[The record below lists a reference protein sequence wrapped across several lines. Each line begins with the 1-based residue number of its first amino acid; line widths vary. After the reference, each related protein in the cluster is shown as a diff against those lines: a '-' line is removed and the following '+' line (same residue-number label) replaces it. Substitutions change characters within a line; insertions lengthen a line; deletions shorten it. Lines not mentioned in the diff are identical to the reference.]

1 MEKFTMERSDALLL
15 VIDIQER
22 LVAAMKYGDQMI
34 ENTKVLVETSK
45 VMGIPTVVTEQ
56 YPKGIGPT
64 VPQLSSLIDNN
75 MFFEKVTFTGC
86 TEDVIAAI
94 KKTGR
99 KKIIITGTET
109 HVCVLQTTRD
119 LLKLGYEV
127 SIVKD
132 AVCSRSKENYKTGLE
147 LLKSMGAVI
156 TTTEVV
162 VFDLLK
168 QSATPEFK
176 EISKLI
182 K

>member
-1 MEKFTMERSDALLL
+1 MEKFTLERSDALLL

-34 ENTKVLVETSK
+34 ENTKVLVEVAK
-45 VMGIPTVVTEQ
+45 VMDFPTVVTEQ

-64 VPQLSSLIDNN
+64 VPELASLLDKN

-86 TEDVIAAI
+86 TEDVVAAI
-94 KKTGR
+94 KKLGR
-99 KKIIITGTET
+99 KKVIITGTET

-127 SIVKD
+127 FIVRD
-132 AVCSRSKENYKTGLE
+132 AVCSRSKTNYKAGLE
-147 LLKSMGAVI
+147 LLANMGAVI

-176 EISKLI
+176 QISKLI